1 MYFYILLENIFKHN
15 YFFSRKSIYI
25 SLCLQDI
32 LTVLVYEKDFCKIT
46 KAKRIRN
53 CSAKFFVCLAE
64 TFGARVHQ
72 EKTCNRKS
80 FCRNCVP
87 YRVSEMSIS

>member
-1 MYFYILLENIFKHN
+1 MYFYILLEKIFKHN

-25 SLCLQDI
+25 SSCLQDI

-53 CSAKFFVCLAE
+53 CSAKFFEVKEVTLHL
-64 TFGARVHQ
+64 TVMIL
-72 EKTCNRKS
+72 TS
-80 FCRNCVP
+80 L
-87 YRVSEMSIS
+87 ISRHRL